1 MLFLG
6 LSGLR
11 WGEAAGLQVGD
22 LIDSP
27 GPGLRVQRAVLS
39 SRTDGTVYVDTL
51 KTKRARTVPLVAEL
65 VPHVERWADGKPQDA
80 WLISAPGGG
89 PLNEGN
95 WKRSV
100 RWPQALEAVGRPRLR
115 VHDLRHT
122 AASLWLAAGA
132 DPKVVQ
138 RILGHASAAMTMDLY
153 GHLIDRNLWEAAA
166 RVAAEPSVGE
176 SGASGGTSG
185 ARPTAHAAI
194 ENPPEPETLF

>member
-65 VPHVERWADGKPQDA
+65 VPLVERWADGKPQDA
-80 WLISAPGGG
+80 WLFAAPGGG

-100 RWPQALEAVGRPRLR
+100 RWPQALEAIKRPRLR

-122 AASLWLAAGA
+122 AACLWLAKGVDPGRVQAWMGHSSIGTTNIYVRHLGAGA
-132 DPKVVQ
+132 D
-138 RILGHASAAMTMDLY
+138 RAG
-153 GHLIDRNLWEAAA
+153 
-166 RVAAEPSVGE
+166 
-176 SGASGGTSG
+176 
-185 ARPTAHAAI
+185 
-194 ENPPEPETLF
+194 